1 MFGFLLFVTSTNRT
15 IVNSR
20 VKLVVFFL
28 LLAINQAFA
37 QSQSL
42 RIKVT
47 SGNNLEFNF
56 NSYSKL
62 KNGIQYDDFTTIK
75 VSFSDVDEHGAY
87 TSTGWRLSVNAS
99 SDDLIPDFG
108 TRHLPLSIIEMK
120 FVHNS
125 EVKQYPLAKA
135 VTIVDDVHQN
145 PTNDY
150 TYKVSYSCGMNEEL
164 MNVTSDYF
172 STDIMF
178 TVTVL
183 E

>member
-1 MFGFLLFVTSTNRT
+1 LSFVTPTKPNE
-15 IVNSR
+15 VNSG
-20 VKLVVFFL
+20 VKLVVL
-28 LLAINQAFA
+28 LLLLTVNQAFA

-56 NSYSKL
+56 NSYAKL

-75 VSFSDVDEHGAY
+75 VSYSDVDENGDY
-87 TSTGWRLSVNAS
+87 TSTGWRLSVNAL

-108 TRHLPLSIIEMK
+108 TRHLSLDIIEMK
-120 FVHNS
+120 FVHDFD
-125 EVKQYPLAKA
+125 VKQFPLSRAES
-135 VTIVDDVHQN
+135 IVDDVHQN

-150 TYKVSYSCGMNEEL
+150 TYKVSYSCGINGEM
-164 MNVTSDYF
+164 MNVISDNF

-178 TVTVL
+178 TVTVP
-183 E
+183 